1 MFITTAV
8 HDRNTMTKRLLLPA
22 LALLFTVGA
31 SSLHAQNT
39 TVTRRGR
46 DGRMVTTV
54 VRGTGTGFAY
64 TAGSGTNAS
73 AIPTGTRDFI
83 YTPDPLTGIPVQ
95 RPNIAGTIAR
105 DGRVTADGS
114 VVRAVRSG
122 QPLQMINPFAP
133 ANFGDGSD
141 MVNRNPEDPEQRP
154 RGFKLLAFQF

>member
-1 MFITTAV
+1 
-8 HDRNTMTKRLLLPA
+8 MTKRLLLPA
-22 LALLFTVGA
+22 LALLLTVG
-31 SSLHAQNT
+31 SLHAQNT

-46 DGRMVTTV
+46 DGRMTTTV

-64 TAGSGTNAS
+64 TAGSGANTS

-83 YTPDPLTGIPVQ
+83 YTPDPITGIPVQ
-95 RPNIAGTIAR
+95 RPNIAGSLSR

-141 MVNRNPEDPEQRP
+141 MVRREPEDPEQRP

>member
-1 MFITTAV
+1 
-8 HDRNTMTKRLLLPA
+8 MTKRFFLPA
-22 LALLFTVGA
+22 LALLLTVG
-31 SSLHAQNT
+31 SLHAQNT

-46 DGRMVTTV
+46 DGRVTTTV
-54 VRGTGTGFAY
+54 VRGRDAGFSY
-64 TAGSGTNAS
+64 RAGSGANAS
-73 AIPTGTRDFI
+73 AIPAGTRDFI

-95 RPNIAGTIAR
+95 RPNIAGSLAR

-141 MVNRNPEDPEQRP
+141 MVRREPEDPEQRP
-154 RGFKLLAFQF
+154 HGFKLLAFQF

>member
-1 MFITTAV
+1 MFIATAV
-8 HDRNTMTKRLLLPA
+8 PDRNTMTKRLLLPA
-22 LALLFTVGA
+22 LALLLTA
-31 SSLHAQNT
+31 ASLHAQNT

-46 DGRMVTTV
+46 DGRLTTTV

-64 TAGSGTNAS
+64 SAGAGANAS
-73 AIPTGTRDFI
+73 AIPAGTRDFI
-83 YTPDPLTGIPVQ
+83 YTPDPITGIPVQ
-95 RPNIAGTIAR
+95 RPNIAGTLAR

-122 QPLQMINPFAP
+122 QPLQMVNPFAP

-141 MVNRNPEDPEQRP
+141 MVQRDPADPDQRP